1 MIGFLV
7 LGLFVLFMF
16 VNIPIAISMGL
27 ASAIGLVCLDI
38 PGTALAQKMVAGVQ
52 SWTLLAV
59 PFYILAAQ
67 IMNYGGVAERM
78 LQFAD
83 ELVGWIKGGL
93 AHANVLASMIFAG
106 ISGAAV
112 ADASGL
118 GLVEIKVM
126 SDAGYDK
133 RFAVGVTAAS
143 CMLGPIIP
151 PSIMLIIYGHI
162 AELSIATLWFAGIV
176 PGILTGLI
184 LMAYIYYAVA
194 RKHVVAPAPR
204 PFSFQRTARSF
215 LQNVFVILLPI
226 LLLWSILSGM
236 ATPTETGV
244 IACLYTFVL
253 SMIFKGKAFLR
264 KIPEVLIVSA
274 KSSGVIMFIIAT
286 ATAFVWIMTVERSAV
301 MLSDFLL
308 SLTDNKYLLLV
319 IINIFLLIVGAFL
332 EQIPAMLVIVP
343 LMAPI
348 PAETGMNPIHFGIMV
363 VFNLMIGMITPPMGM
378 ALYIMGAI
386 TDVPMREIIVYSMRF
401 FLALVFALLL
411 ISYIPIISTFVP
423 QLLGLSMY

>member
-1 MIGFLV
+1 MVGFLV
-7 LGLFVLFMF
+7 LGIFIALMWL
-16 VNIPIAISMGL
+16 NIPISVSMGL
-27 ASAIGLVCLDI
+27 ASAIGLLVLDI
-38 PGTALAQKMVAGVQ
+38 SACVLPQKMVAGVQ
-52 SWTLLAV
+52 SWVLLAV

-67 IMNYGGVAERM
+67 IMNYGGIAER
-78 LQFAD
+78 LLEFAD
-83 ELVGWIKGGL
+83 ELVGWLKGGL

-126 SDAGYDK
+126 TDAGYDK

-151 PSIMLIIYGHI
+151 PSIMLIIYGHV

-176 PGILTGLI
+176 PGIITGLI
-184 LMAYIYYAVA
+184 LMGYIYWEVA
-194 RKHVVAPAPR
+194 RGRIKSPEPR
-204 PFSFQRTARSF
+204 RFSFPRARRSF
-215 LQNVFVILLPI
+215 LQNIFVVLLPV
-226 LLLWSILSGM
+226 LLLWSILSGV

-244 IACLYTFVL
+244 IACLYTFIL
-253 SMIFKGKAFLR
+253 SLIFKGKAFL
-264 KIPEVLIVSA
+264 KKMPEVLIVSA
-274 KSSGVIMFIIAT
+274 KSSGLIMFIIAT
-286 ATAFVWIMTVERSAV
+286 ATIFVWIMTIEQTAV
-301 MLSDFLL
+301 MLSNALL
-308 SLTDNKYLLLV
+308 SLTENKYLLLL
-319 IINIFLLIVGAFL
+319 IINVFLLIIGAFL
-332 EQIPAMLVIVP
+332 EQIPAMLIIVP

-348 PAETGMNPIHFGIMV
+348 PVELGISPIQFGIMV

-386 TDVPMREIIVYSMRF
+386 TDVPMRDIIIYSMRF

-411 ISYIPIISTFVP
+411 ITYIPFLSTIVP
-423 QLLGLSMY
+423 NLLGMSMY

>member
-215 LQNVFVILLPI
+215 IQNVFVILLPI

-308 SLTDNKYLLLV
+308 SLTDNRYLLLV
-319 IINIFLLIVGAFL
+319 IINVFLLIVGAFL

-348 PAETGMNPIHFGIMV
+348 PAEIGMNPIHFGIMV

>member
-1 MIGFLV
+1 MVGFLV
-7 LGLFVLFMF
+7 LGIFIALMWLNV
-16 VNIPIAISMGL
+16 PISISMGI
-27 ASAIGLVCLDI
+27 ASTIGLLVLDI
-38 PGTALAQKMVAGVQ
+38 SMSALPQKMVAGVQ
-52 SWTLLAV
+52 SWVLLAV

-67 IMNYGGVAERM
+67 IMNYGGIAER
-78 LQFAD
+78 LLEFAED
-83 ELVGWIKGGL
+83 LVGWIKGGL

-151 PSIMLIIYGHI
+151 PSIMLIIYGHV
-162 AELSIATLWFAGIV
+162 AELSIAALWFAGIV
-176 PGILTGLI
+176 PGIMTGLI
-184 LMAYIYYAVA
+184 LMGYIYWEVA
-194 RKHVVAPAPR
+194 RKKIESPEPKR
-204 PFSFQRTARSF
+204 FSFTKLRKSF
-215 LQNVFVILLPI
+215 LRNLLVVILPV
-226 LLLWSILSGM
+226 LLLWTILSGL

-253 SMIFKGKAFLR
+253 SVMFKGKSFL
-264 KIPEVLIVSA
+264 KKMPEVLVVSA
-274 KSSGVIMFIIAT
+274 KSSGLIMFIIAT
-286 ATAFVWIMTVERSAV
+286 ATIFVWIMTIEQTAV
-301 MLSDFLL
+301 MLSDVLL
-308 SLTDNKYLLLV
+308 SLTENKYLLLL
-319 IINIFLLIVGAFL
+319 IINLFLLIIGAFL
-332 EQIPAMLVIVP
+332 EQIPAMLIIVP

-348 PAETGMNPIHFGIMV
+348 PLELGISPIQFGIMV

-386 TDVPMREIIVYSMRF
+386 TDVPMRDIIIYSMRF
-401 FLALVFALLL
+401 FLALLIALML
-411 ISYIPIISTFVP
+411 ITFIPFISTFIP
-423 QLLGLSMY
+423 NLLGLSMY

>member
-176 PGILTGLI
+176 PGVLTGLI
-184 LMAYIYYAVA
+184 LMAYIYFAVA
-194 RKHVVAPAPR
+194 RNHVKAPDPQ
-204 PFSFQRTARSF
+204 PFSLRRTGRSF

-244 IACLYTFVL
+244 IACIYTFVL
-253 SMIFKGKAFLR
+253 SMIMKGRGFLR
-264 KIPEVLIVSA
+264 KVPEVLIVSA

-286 ATAFVWIMTVERSAV
+286 ATVFVWIMTVERSAV

-308 SLTDNKYLLLV
+308 SLTDNKYLLLL
-319 IINIFLLIVGAFL
+319 IINVFLLIVGAFL

-348 PAETGMNPIHFGIMV
+348 PAEIGVNPIQFGIMV

-411 ISYIPIISTFVP
+411 ISYIPIITTFVP

>member
-1 MIGFLV
+1 MVGFLV
-7 LGLFVLFMF
+7 LGIFIALMWLNV
-16 VNIPIAISMGL
+16 PISISMGI
-27 ASAIGLVCLDI
+27 ASTIGLLVLDI
-38 PGTALAQKMVAGVQ
+38 SMSALPQKMVAGVQ
-52 SWTLLAV
+52 SWVLLAV

-67 IMNYGGVAERM
+67 IMNYGGIAER
-78 LQFAD
+78 LLEFAED
-83 ELVGWIKGGL
+83 LVGWIKGGL

-151 PSIMLIIYGHI
+151 PSIMLIIYGHV
-162 AELSIATLWFAGIV
+162 AELSIAALWFAGIV
-176 PGILTGLI
+176 PGIMTGLI
-184 LMAYIYYAVA
+184 LMGYIYWEVA
-194 RKHVVAPAPR
+194 RKKIKSPEPKR
-204 PFSFQRTARSF
+204 FSFTRIRKSF
-215 LQNVFVILLPI
+215 LRNLLVVILPV
-226 LLLWSILSGM
+226 LLLWTILSGL

-253 SMIFKGKAFLR
+253 SVVFKGKAFL
-264 KIPEVLIVSA
+264 KKMPEVLVVSA
-274 KSSGVIMFIIAT
+274 KSSGLIMFIIAT
-286 ATAFVWIMTVERSAV
+286 ATIFVWIMTIEQTAV
-301 MLSDFLL
+301 MLSDALL
-308 SLTDNKYLLLV
+308 SLTENKYLLLL
-319 IINIFLLIVGAFL
+319 IINLFLLIIGAFL
-332 EQIPAMLVIVP
+332 EQIPAMLIIVP

-348 PAETGMNPIHFGIMV
+348 PLELGISPIQFGIMV

-386 TDVPMREIIVYSMRF
+386 TDVPMRDIIIYSMRF
-401 FLALVFALLL
+401 FLALLIALML
-411 ISYIPIISTFVP
+411 ITFIPFISTFVP
-423 QLLGLSMY
+423 NLLGLSMY

>member
-7 LGLFVLFMF
+7 LGIFVLFMWF
-16 VNIPIAISMGL
+16 NIPISISMGL
-27 ASAIGLVCLDI
+27 ASAIGLLILDI
-38 PGTALAQKMVAGVQ
+38 PGGALPQKMVAGVQ

-67 IMNYGGVAERM
+67 IMNYGGIAER
-78 LQFAD
+78 LLEFAE

-118 GLVEIKVM
+118 GLVEVKVM
-126 SDAGYDK
+126 TDAGYDK

-151 PSIMLIIYGHI
+151 PSIMLIIYGHV

-184 LMAYIYYAVA
+184 LMGYIYWEVA
-194 RKHVVAPAPR
+194 RKRIKSPDPK
-204 PFSFQRTARSF
+204 PFSLPKAWRSF
-215 LQNVFVILLPI
+215 LQNVFVVLLPV
-226 LLLWSILSGM
+226 LLLWSILSGV

-253 SMIFKGKAFLR
+253 SVIFKGKAFLR
-264 KIPEVLIVSA
+264 KMPEVLMVSA
-274 KSSGVIMFIIAT
+274 KSSGLIMFIIAT
-286 ATAFVWIMTVERSAV
+286 ATVFVWIMTIEQTAV
-301 MLSDFLL
+301 MLSDALL
-308 SLTDNKYLLLV
+308 SLTDNKYLLLL
-319 IINIFLLIVGAFL
+319 IINVFLLIAGAFL
-332 EQIPAMLVIVP
+332 EQIPAMLIIVP
-343 LMAPI
+343 LMSPI
-348 PAETGMNPIHFGIMV
+348 PMELGISPIQFGIMV

-386 TDVPMREIIVYSMRF
+386 TDVPMRDIIIYSMRF

-411 ISYIPIISTFVP
+411 ITYIPFISTIIP
-423 QLLGLSMY
+423 NLLGMSMY

>member
-16 VNIPIAISMGL
+16 LNIPISISMGL
-27 ASAIGLVCLDI
+27 ASAIGLIFLDL
-38 PGTALAQKMVAGVQ
+38 PGTALPQKMVAGVQ

-67 IMNYGGVAERM
+67 IMNYGGVAERL

-118 GLVEIKVM
+118 GLVEVKVM

-176 PGILTGLI
+176 PGLLTGLI
-184 LMAYIYYAVA
+184 LMGYIYYAVA
-194 RKHVVAPAPR
+194 RNRVAAPEPR
-204 PFSFQRTARSF
+204 PFSLSRTAKSF

-226 LLLWSILSGM
+226 LLLWSIVSGM

-244 IACLYTFVL
+244 IACLYTFIL
-253 SMIFKGKAFLR
+253 SVVIKGKAFLR
-264 KIPEVLIVSA
+264 KLPEVFLVSA

-286 ATAFVWIMTVERSAV
+286 ATAFVWIMTIERSAV
-301 MLSDFLL
+301 MLSDVLL
-308 SLTDNKYLLLV
+308 SLTDNKYVLLL
-319 IINIFLLIVGAFL
+319 IINVFLLVVGAFL

-343 LMAPI
+343 LMAPL
-348 PAETGMNPIHFGIMV
+348 PAEIGVNPIQFGIMV

-411 ISYIPIISTFVP
+411 ISYIPILSTFVP

>member
-7 LGLFVLFMF
+7 LALFVVFMML
-16 VNIPIAISMGL
+16 NIPVSISMGL
-27 ASAIGLVCLDI
+27 ATAVGLSIMDI
-38 PGTALAQKMVAGVQ
+38 SGAVLPQKMVAGIQ

-67 IMNYGGVAERM
+67 IMNFGGIANRLFE
-78 LQFAD
+78 FAD

-126 SDAGYDK
+126 TDAGYDK

-162 AELSIATLWFAGIV
+162 AELSIAALWFGGIV
-176 PGILTGLI
+176 PGIITGLI
-184 LMAYIYYAVA
+184 LMAYIYYEVA
-194 RKHVVAPAPR
+194 RGKIKSPDPHTFFFRRALK
-204 PFSFQRTARSF
+204 SFVG
-215 LQNVFVILLPI
+215 NIFVIILPV
-226 LLLWSILSGM
+226 LLLWSIVSGL

-244 IACLYTFVL
+244 IACLYTLLL
-253 SMIFKGKAFLR
+253 SLIYRGTAFLR
-264 KIPEVLIVSA
+264 ELPQILIASA
-274 KSSGVIMFIIAT
+274 RSSGVIMFIIAT
-286 ATAFVWIMTVERSAV
+286 ATAFVWIMTTERTA
-301 MLSDFLL
+301 LLISDALL
-308 SLTDNKYLLLV
+308 SLTSNKYLLLL
-319 IINIFLLIVGAFL
+319 IINFFLLLIGALL
-332 EQIPAMLVIVP
+332 EQIPAMLIIVP
-343 LMAPI
+343 LLAPMAEQL
-348 PAETGMNPIHFGIMV
+348 AVNPIQFGIMV

-386 TDVPMREIIVYSMRF
+386 TDVPMRDIILYSMRF
-401 FLALVFALLL
+401 FLALCLALLL
-411 ISYIPIISTFVP
+411 ITFIPILSTFVP
-423 QLLGLSMY
+423 EFFGLTIY

>member
-16 VNIPIAISMGL
+16 VNIPIAVSMGL

-38 PGTALAQKMVAGVQ
+38 SGTALAQKMVAGVQ

-126 SDAGYDK
+126 SDGGYDK

-264 KIPEVLIVSA
+264 KVPEVLIVSA

-348 PAETGMNPIHFGIMV
+348 PAEIGMNPIHFGIMV